1 MLDVTLRPVP
11 CKDVDYKNLKLQPTP
26 EEYFLLSRVTGNVT
40 IAELCT
46 ISMMSKEQTFVALER
61 LEQAGLIEIPRKALP
76 SFGQEDLSGKP
87 EPSAPTPTPA
97 PAQAAPPKPVI
108 AEDASPSEGKANALA
123 TERPDYAYFPVGI
136 EHHRYDEALLAE
148 EVSLDDAQK
157 REILYVYDYL
167 ERVDY
172 YALLGLNRDA
182 DRKEVRAAFFTMS
195 KRFHPDLYFGQS
207 LGSYQS
213 KIDAIFQAINKAQQ
227 VLSHKQKRAD
237 YDEQLGQ
244 PMAAPVAQ
252 HQEAAA
258 QAPSAPRQEAAQ
270 AIPQAAPAAPL
281 DPAEQRKREMAFT
294 VLLRRGEKHEMAG
307 ELVEAAQEYRNAFGI
322 KHDAAVALR
331 AAGLLMR
338 SGSEHLEEAIALAKA
353 ALNENPRESR
363 AMLLIGDAYEE
374 QGRLDDALSYY
385 DRILSIE
392 PSHKVAIQRKS
403 YVEAQRR

>member
-1 MLDVTLRPVP
+1 MTLRPIP
-11 CKDVDYKNLKLQPTP
+11 RKDVDYKNLKLQPTP

-46 ISMMSKEQTFVALER
+46 ISMMSREKTFEALER
-61 LEQAGLIEIPRKALP
+61 LEQAGLIEIPRKAPP
-76 SFGQEDLSGKP
+76 SFGQEDLSGKSEQAVP
-87 EPSAPTPTPA
+87 APPSVAPATPAKPAASVAEASSAP
-97 PAQAAPPKPVI
+97 
-108 AEDASPSEGKANALA
+108 SEVKANALA
-123 TERPDYAYFPVGI
+123 TDRPDYAYFPVGI
-136 EHHRYDEALLAE
+136 EHHRYDDAVLAE
-148 EVSLDDAQK
+148 EVSLDAEQK
-157 REILYVYDYL
+157 KEILYVYDYL
-167 ERVDY
+167 ERVDC

-182 DRKEVRAAFFTMS
+182 ERKEVRTAFFTMS

-213 KIDAIFQAINKAQQ
+213 KVEAIFQAINKAQQ

-237 YDEQLGQ
+237 YDAQLGQ
-244 PMAAPVAQ
+244 PMAAPVAP
-252 HQEAAA
+252 AK
-258 QAPSAPRQEAAQ
+258 P
-270 AIPQAAPAAPL
+270 PQASELQLRQPSPSVAPTAAPL

-307 ELVEAAQEYRNAFGI
+307 ELVEAAKEYRNAFGI

-385 DRILSIE
+385 DRILSVE
-392 PSHKVAIQRKS
+392 PGHKVATQRKS
-403 YVEAQRR
+403 YVEALRR

>member
-1 MLDVTLRPVP
+1 MLDVTLRPIP

-26 EEYFLLSRVTGNVT
+26 EEYFLLSRVTGHVT

-46 ISMMSKEQTFVALER
+46 ISMMSREKTFEALER
-61 LEQAGLIEIPRKALP
+61 LEQAGLIEIPRKAMP

-87 EPSAPTPTPA
+87 EPAA
-97 PAQAAPPKPVI
+97 PASAAPASPAASV
-108 AEDASPSEGKANALA
+108 ADASSSPSEVKANALA
-123 TERPDYAYFPVGI
+123 TDRPDYAYFPVGM
-136 EHHRYDEALLAE
+136 EHHRYDEAVLAE
-148 EVSLDDAQK
+148 DVSLDVEQRK
-157 REILYVYDYL
+157 EILYVYDYL
-167 ERVDY
+167 ESVDY

-182 DRKEVRAAFFTMS
+182 ERKEVRTAFFTMS

-213 KIDAIFQAINKAQQ
+213 KVEAIFQAINKAQQ

-237 YDEQLGQ
+237 YDAQLGQ

-252 HQEAAA
+252 APPPQA
-258 QAPSAPRQEAAQ
+258 QAPAQPRQPSAS
-270 AIPQAAPAAPL
+270 AAPTAPL

-307 ELVEAAQEYRNAFGI
+307 ELVEAAKEYRNAFGI

-385 DRILSIE
+385 DRILSVE
-392 PSHKVAIQRKS
+392 PSHKVATQRKS
-403 YVEAQRR
+403 YVEALRR